1 MMMNTNSDN
10 NNNGNQY
17 KKIKSLNI
25 QTAHFLQ
32 RPDIELLDK
41 IQQLKDEIVR
51 ISHEKKPDLKL
62 HRFLMEQ
69 LKKAQ
74 KHLVEVRNSM
84 EAKH

>member
-1 MMMNTNSDN
+1 MMNTNSDN

-51 ISHEKKPDLKL
+51 ISHEKQPDLKL

-74 KHLVEVRNSM
+74 KSLVELRNSM
-84 EAKH
+84 EQKH

>member
-1 MMMNTNSDN
+1 MNTNSDN
-10 NNNGNQY
+10 NNNGNNY

-51 ISHEKKPDLKL
+51 ISHEKTPDLKL

-84 EAKH
+84 EPKH

>member
-1 MMMNTNSDN
+1 MITMKNTTN
-10 NNNGNQY
+10 NKPKN
-17 KKIKSLNI
+17 IKSLDI
-25 QTAHFLQ
+25 QTEHFKQ

-69 LKKAQ
+69 LKSAQ
-74 KHLVEVRNSM
+74 QTLIQVRNSM
-84 EAKH
+84 KPKH